1 MLSIASLLSIPY
13 IKTLKNYNFFCFWL
27 LGNANL
33 SVENSEDKVEK
44 KTKTTEKRQR
54 RNYAFT

>member
-1 MLSIASLLSIPY
+1 MLSITSLLSIPY
-13 IKTLKNYNFFCFWL
+13 IKTPKKYNLFCFWL

-33 SVENSEDKVEK
+33 SAENSEDKVGK
-44 KTKTTEKRQR
+44 KTKTTEKRQS